1 MRPDEQQHRSAS
13 ANAPARIVLLT
24 DFGTRDGYTA
34 AMRGVISSIAP
45 HAVID
50 DATHEIAPGDVDAAA
65 YVLARYARFHPPAT
79 IHLAVVDPG
88 VGSERRALA
97 AEVDGQYYV
106 APDNGLITRVLQRAT
121 KPRIVALTNTEYR
134 LPELSAT
141 FHGRD
146 VFAPAAAW
154 LARGIPLHEL
164 GPPIDDPVLLELKQ
178 PRYDSATIRGVVE
191 HIDRFG
197 NLITNIAAHSLSA
210 DSRVKIE
217 GHEIGPLRG
226 TYADV
231 EPGEVIALAGSDGML
246 EIAVRDG
253 SAADALPAKRGAKV
267 LVHRELQQDR

>member
-13 ANAPARIVLLT
+13 ANAPTRIVLLT
-24 DFGTRDGYTA
+24 DFGTRDGYPA

-45 HAVID
+45 HAVIE
-50 DATHEIAPGDVDAAA
+50 DATHEIMPGDVDAAA

-121 KPRIVALTNTEYR
+121 RPRIVALTNTEYR

-154 LARGIPLHEL
+154 LARGTPLHEL
-164 GPPIDDPVLLELKQ
+164 GPTVEDPVLLALTHAT
-178 PRYDSATIRGVVE
+178 RNDATITGAVE
-191 HIDRFG
+191 YIDHFG
-197 NLITNIAAHSLSA
+197 NLITNISAEWVNA
-210 DSRVKIE
+210 DSRVEIE

-253 SAADALPAKRGAKV
+253 SAAAALGVVRQAVVTVR
-267 LVHRELQQDR
+267 